1 MGGNGSMENQS
12 SETLIVEIEKLTG
25 KFSKTTAKMLGLDL
39 TVRLVKRLDSFSSEC
54 EECRLFLNDIREF
67 ITKLERI
74 QGEPTKEDCKAYKAK
89 VNAVTSHLQKKH
101 GLVTDGY
108 YTGMYMS
115 TYMLFGVSLGLVFGL
130 TVYNNISLGL
140 PIGIGVGMALGVAIG
155 SGKDAEAKKKGQV
168 I

>member
-1 MGGNGSMENQS
+1 
-12 SETLIVEIEKLTG
+12 
-25 KFSKTTAKMLGLDL
+25 
-39 TVRLVKRLDSFSSEC
+39 
-54 EECRLFLNDIREF
+54 
-67 ITKLERI
+67 
-74 QGEPTKEDCKAYKAK
+74 
-89 VNAVTSHLQKKH
+89 
-101 GLVTDGY
+101 
-108 YTGMYMS
+108 MS